1 MNKKSLVKIL
11 NKELTILTDIVSE
24 FSKEGEV
31 HAFEVDMALW
41 KTKDIYGQLLL
52 LKKNDA
58 SITFTVAND
67 LDEVPFSP
75 AIARI
80 IVSDN
85 SEIQNSN
92 VKTTAEEIELVEIN
106 TVKDITDSTT
116 QKVEPTLEPVE
127 KEPKATPPLQ
137 EVVAPAIEI
146 EPELTEPMTKSIV
159 PDEPIILLSE
169 NSREVEATS
178 SASLNEIT
186 APEPDNNGEK
196 LLEISVLTDL
206 PQKEEPISE
215 EKSTHIQTGII
226 ADKFQKLT
234 PSLNDTLI
242 GIKNNKNLASALKES
257 PIRNLKSAIKL
268 NDRIWFTNELF
279 NKNKM
284 QFEKTIN
291 VLNQSSDL
299 DEALAYLFT
308 NFNWDQ
314 KQKST
319 ISFMELVF
327 RRFAH

>member
-1 MNKKSLVKIL
+1 MNKKSLVKII

-24 FSKEGEV
+24 FSKEGEIP
-31 HAFEVDMALW
+31 AFEVDMALS

-52 LKKNDA
+52 LKKNDD
-58 SITFTVAND
+58 SITIPVAND
-67 LDEVPFSP
+67 LDELPLSP
-75 AIARI
+75 AIAKI

-85 SEIQNSN
+85 RETKNHD
-92 VKTTAEEIELVEIN
+92 VKSTAEVIELVEIN
-106 TVKDITDSTT
+106 TVKDIIDSTIQNT
-116 QKVEPTLEPVE
+116 EPEIEL
-127 KEPKATPPLQ
+127 A
-137 EVVAPAIEI
+137 EI
-146 EPELTEPMTKSIV
+146 EPNSIQPIQEIIAPVIDSEPVLTDTFHETIV
-159 PDEPIILLSE
+159 PEEPILILPEDSMEVAAYSSE
-169 NSREVEATS
+169 
-178 SASLNEIT
+178 SLNEIT
-186 APEPDNNGEK
+186 TPEPHNNEEK
-196 LLEISVLTDL
+196 QLDGSMPSDL
-206 PQKEEPISE
+206 PQKEEPASD
-215 EKSTHIQTGII
+215 EKDSHKKSGIV

-242 GIKNNKNLASALKES
+242 GIKNNKNLASALKDS

-284 QFEKTIN
+284 QFEKTID

-308 NFNWDQ
+308 NFTWDQ

-319 ISFMELVF
+319 ISFLELVF